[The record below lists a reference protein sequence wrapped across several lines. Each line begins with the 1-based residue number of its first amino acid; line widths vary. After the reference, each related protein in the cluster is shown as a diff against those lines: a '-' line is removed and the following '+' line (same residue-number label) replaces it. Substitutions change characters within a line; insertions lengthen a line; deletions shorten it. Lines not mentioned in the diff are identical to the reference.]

1 MNAAMPCYSCKMETA
16 QEQKQ
21 FLGNL
26 TQVVGSSSGA
36 TCATSG
42 ASHKVSK
49 PSFWLLLLALIL
61 ACFSAASAKEVALVP
76 DHAIKKSS
84 YQEAEGR
91 ILLTNPS
98 DCGPVDEPRERV
110 CSFDVY
116 SDPNCQNAISGAYF
130 SMNPSIGHNCGA
142 CLPWSMLDPVPTG
155 TVYLKTHSIGDGFGA
170 GNQIL
175 VEEDSS
181 CPLMG
186 SAGLVAAASASSQCL
201 QLAAIT
207 HDEGIACFPN
217 GQDSVPAW
225 RDLAK
230 RDSTC
235 NGMYV
240 DSAVPS
246 HSAPKQ
252 ISSIVDCRGGAAPC
266 PINVSVQHTET
277 ASTSLSLSAGGL
289 VSGIDIGATFGT
301 EYSESMSTTI
311 TEGYNVPVGQAGYLI
326 STFKSTLF
334 KGSFQGCGGVDGAGQ
349 ANVIRK
355 NGEEKRVAIV
365 TG

>member
-1 MNAAMPCYSCKMETA
+1 MANSATNLAACSPEGPWGCSLANVNLSGSICPGGMVNAAMPCYSCKMETA
-16 QEQKQ
+16 QEQRQ

-61 ACFSAASAKEVALVP
+61 ACFSAASAKEVALLP

-84 YQEAEGR
+84 YQEAE
-91 ILLTNPS
+91 
-98 DCGPVDEPRERV
+98 
-110 CSFDVY
+110 
-116 SDPNCQNAISGAYF
+116 
-130 SMNPSIGHNCGA
+130 
-142 CLPWSMLDPVPTG
+142 
-155 TVYLKTHSIGDGFGA
+155 VYLKTHSVGDGFGA

-175 VEEDSS
+175 VEADSS

-186 SAGLVAAASASSQCL
+186 SAGLIAGASASSQCL
-201 QLAAIT
+201 QLAALSG
-207 HDEGIACFPN
+207 DEGIACFPN
-217 GQDSVPAW
+217 GQDSVPAK
-225 RDLAK
+225 RVLAK
-230 RDSTC
+230 RDTTC

-252 ISSIVDCRGGAAPC
+252 ISSIVDCRGGAAAC
-266 PINVSVQHTET
+266 PISVAVQHTET
-277 ASTSLSLSAGGL
+277 VSTSLSLNAGGP

-301 EYSESMSTTI
+301 EYSESMSATI